1 MPATKAEMAATNR
14 YKKKNYKRVV
24 IELRFE
30 QYDKLKTVCDSL
42 STPVGTF
49 AKQAVMAA
57 AEQAEAEQKKLAN
70 LGFSMAEQAEQPD

>member
-30 QYDKLKTVCDSL
+30 QYDKLKAVCDNL

-49 AKQAVMAA
+49 AKQAVMTA
-57 AEQAEAEQKKLAN
+57 AEQAEAEQQKLVD
-70 LGFSMAEQAEQPD
+70 LGFSMAEQAEQPE

>member
-30 QYDKLKTVCDSL
+30 QYDNLKAVCDGL
-42 STPVGTF
+42 SMPVGTF
-49 AKQAVMAA
+49 AKQAVLDRLQKI
-57 AEQAEAEQKKLAN
+57 AEEQQKLDDLN
-70 LGFSMAEQAEQPD
+70 FSMTEN